1 MQNSATDLLSP
12 VLAAQLFDPP
22 SADSE
27 YNPVSFRVFFLLYPH
42 NSLDIKCFSSILQ
55 CKHHMILTIP
65 FRV

>member
-27 YNPVSFRVFFLLYPH
+27 YNVERQ
-42 NSLDIKCFSSILQ
+42 IKNTVNKKYIQIKWKKGCR
-55 CKHHMILTIP
+55 KKTEE
-65 FRV
+65 

>member
-27 YNPVSFRVFFLLYPH
+27 YNPVSFRVFF
-42 NSLDIKCFSSILQ
+42 STVS
-55 CKHHMILTIP
+55 T
-65 FRV
+65 